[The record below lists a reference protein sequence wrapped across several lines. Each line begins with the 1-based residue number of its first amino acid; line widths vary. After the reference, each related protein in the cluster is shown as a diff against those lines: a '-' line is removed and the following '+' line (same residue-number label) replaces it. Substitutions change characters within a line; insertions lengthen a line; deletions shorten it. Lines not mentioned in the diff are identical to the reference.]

1 MSTEAQKTQEEL
13 EAERAAARATETT
26 AEGVKPSPA
35 LENLRAAF
43 DADDEKADPEP
54 KPETVAQG
62 GKDTPDAP
70 AASATGT
77 ETEQDPVDE
86 LPESNPSPDHWRTM
100 REQYKALKA
109 KVAAQPAPVDKPV
122 ETAAAPPPAERV
134 TVPPAPEKPPTAQP
148 HYEPEFLFETM
159 AKAAAGEVS
168 KDIGK
173 QAEEAIIAGLSPA
186 QVQQMLRAAK
196 DGAFGDRSPEVVEIA
211 REMLPMVVAQQDVK
225 REQQA
230 AWERHSQARN
240 DAWAKVAT
248 ALPELKNTASPIHA
262 AFKTAAADLEREIP
276 GLWAIPHAPLIVQEY
291 LDMMQAKTQVTT
303 AKAEA
308 DALKK
313 ENAEL
318 KKRLGV
324 VTRPLP
330 SGNPGAGTAASA
342 AKGTPESRLAAA
354 LGVA

>member
-1 MSTEAQKTQEEL
+1 MKTQEEL
-13 EAERAAARATETT
+13 EAERAAAQATETDT
-26 AEGVKPSPA
+26 DKPSPA
-35 LENLRAAF
+35 LETLRAAF
-43 DADDEKADPEP
+43 DAAAEKADTEP

-62 GKDTPDAP
+62 GKDTPDAQ

-77 ETEQDPVDE
+77 APEPDPVDE

-109 KVAAQPAPVDKPV
+109 KVTAQPAPAAKPV
-122 ETAAAPPPAERV
+122 DVPDPLATPASVAAPPIAAPDK
-134 TVPPAPEKPPTAQP
+134 PAPAQP

-168 KDIGK
+168 KAIGK
-173 QAEEAIIAGLSPA
+173 QAEEAILASLSPA

-196 DGAFGDRSPEVVEIA
+196 DGAFGDRSAEVVEIA
-211 REMLPMVVAQQDVK
+211 RDMMPMVVAQQDVK

-248 ALPELKNTASPIHA
+248 ALPDLKNTASPIHA
-262 AFKTAAADLEREIP
+262 AFKTAAAELEREIP
-276 GLWAIPHAPLIVQEY
+276 GLWSIPHAPLIVQEY
-291 LDMMQAKTQVTT
+291 LDMMQAKAGVTA
-303 AKAEA
+303 AKSEAERLA
-308 DALKK
+308 K

-330 SGNPGAGTAASA
+330 SGNPGAGAAASA